1 LNAREWPLVLFTL
14 SGQAAAGLAFFY
26 LLPLYS
32 PSARAALSQFRA
44 MRLGAVLGVFLLSAA
59 AAVLSFGHLGRI
71 RRAPRS
77 VVNLKSSWLSREIAA
92 LVLFIAAAAFLAV
105 GEWRGLGASV
115 RTALAGVTTAA
126 GGIFVYT
133 MSRLYMLRTV
143 PEWNTAAT
151 PVAFFSSAA
160 VLGATLASVVVRAGY
175 PGLRTDLPVIALAAM
190 GLAYLA
196 AFLFAPRFGLLARK
210 EASPAFKPDPRLPS
224 VFAARMTL
232 FALAIL
238 VWSVSIL
245 RPETAGPAA
254 WISLALL
261 LAAEV
266 LGRQLFY
273 SIPQNL

>member
-14 SGQAAAGLAFFY
+14 MGQAAAGLAFFY

-32 PSARAALSQFRA
+32 PAARASLPQFRA
-44 MRLGAVLGVFLLSAA
+44 LRLGAALGVLFLSAA
-59 AAVLSFGHLGRI
+59 AVVLSFGHLGRI

-105 GEWRGLGASV
+105 GEWRGAEAPV
-115 RTALAGVTTAA
+115 RAALAGLTTAA
-126 GGIFVYT
+126 GGIFVYA

-151 PVAFFSSAA
+151 PVSFFSSAA
-160 VLGATLASVVVRAGY
+160 VLGASLASVVVRAGH
-175 PGLRTDLPVIALAAM
+175 PRLRTDLPFVALAAM
-190 GLAYLA
+190 GFAYLA

-210 EASPAFKPDPRLPS
+210 EASPAFKSDPRLPS
-224 VFAARMTL
+224 VFAARMIL

-238 VWSVSIL
+238 VWTVSIL
-245 RPETAGPAA
+245 RPGAAGPAA